1 MSFKRADR
9 VSEAIKREI
18 SLMVQQDV
26 KDPRVHFV
34 TVTDVQTTDDLRYA
48 KIYVSI
54 LGDKETRKESL
65 TGLVHAKGFLRS
77 ELGRRLGLRYT
88 PDIQFFLDESL
99 DHSIQI
105 RTLLNTIKKDEP
117 QGEAPEGDESEDKE
131 SEGDEPEE
139 KKDE

>member
-9 VSEAIKREI
+9 VSEAIKREM

-54 LGDKETRKESL
+54 LGDKEDRKESL
-65 TGLVHAKGFLRS
+65 KGLAHAKGFLRS
-77 ELGRRLGLRYT
+77 KLGRRLGLRYT

-105 RTLLNTIKKDEP
+105 RTLLNSIKKDDEP
-117 QGEAPEGDESEDKE
+117 SGDEQGDESKD
-131 SEGDEPEE
+131 DEPEE

>member
-9 VSEAIKREI
+9 VSEAIKREM

-54 LGDKETRKESL
+54 LGDKEDRKESL
-65 TGLVHAKGFLRS
+65 KGLVHAKGFLRS

-105 RTLLNTIKKDEP
+105 RTLLNSIKKDDEP
-117 QGEAPEGDESEDKE
+117 QGDEQGEEPEN
-131 SEGDEPEE
+131 DEPEA